1 MKLLR
6 QNQVDVEAQRIAV
19 VGTFDGVH
27 RGHRFLLDF
36 MMLQAQQRYLEPTV
50 ITFSQHPL
58 TVIRPHNVPKQL
70 TTIDERINML
80 QECGVESCIMLDF
93 DDELRRQSA
102 RQFLEMILHD
112 YEVKVLVIGFNTR
125 FGCDCIDSFDE
136 YKKLGN
142 EIGVEVIQAPEY
154 GSGICSSAIRKML
167 RSSNIFEANN
177 ALGYCYSIAGK
188 VVKGKQLGRTIG
200 FPTANIE
207 IADDKKLIP
216 PLGVYAVEV
225 YIPHLGKTYRGML
238 NIGRRPTVDVANA
251 PITIEVHIID
261 FEGDIY
267 GEEVNVKFIKQIREE
282 RQFPSLDDLIEQLS
296 LDRQEAMKDIEL
308 C

>member
-1 MKLLR
+1 MKLL
-6 QNQVDVEAQRIAV
+6 QQGNKDDASQRIAV

-36 MMLQAQQRYLEPTV
+36 MLSQAQQRHLEPSV

-58 TVIRPHNVPKQL
+58 TVIRPQNVPKQL

-93 DDELRRQSA
+93 DDKLRCQSA
-102 RQFLEMILHD
+102 RQFLEMIRND
-112 YEVKVLVIGFNTR
+112 YRVKVLVIGFNTR
-125 FGCDCIDSFDE
+125 FGCDCIDSYEE
-136 YKKLGN
+136 YEKLGN

-225 YIPHLGKTYRGML
+225 YISHLAKTYRGML

-251 PITIEVHIID
+251 PISIEVHIID

-267 GEEVNVKFIKQIREE
+267 NQELKVEFLKFLRPEQA
-282 RQFPSLDDLIEQLS
+282 FDSLDKLVAQLHH
-296 LDRQEAMKDIEL
+296 DCQEALE

>member
-1 MKLLR
+1 MRLLR
-6 QNQVDVEAQRIAV
+6 QNQVDIEVQRIAV

-36 MMLQAQQRYLEPTV
+36 MLSQAQQRHLEPSV

-58 TVIRPHNVPKQL
+58 TVIRPQNVPKQL

-93 DDELRRQSA
+93 DDKLRCQSA
-102 RQFLEMILHD
+102 RQFLEMIRND
-112 YEVKVLVIGFNTR
+112 YRVKVLVIGFNTR
-125 FGCDCIDSFDE
+125 FGCDCIDSYEE
-136 YKKLGN
+136 YEKLGN

-154 GSGICSSAIRKML
+154 GSGICSSAIRNML
-167 RSSNIFEANN
+167 KNSKIIEANN
-177 ALGYCYSIAGK
+177 ALGYCYSIVGK
-188 VVKGKQLGRTIG
+188 VVEGKQLGRTIG

-207 IADDKKLIP
+207 VNDDKKLIP
-216 PLGVYAVEV
+216 ATGVYVV
-225 YIPHLGKTYRGML
+225 NVNIPHLDKTYRGML
-238 NIGRRPTVDVANA
+238 NIGRRPTVDIANA
-251 PITIEVHIID
+251 PISIEVHIID

-267 GEEVNVKFIKQIREE
+267 GKEVDVKFIKHIREE
-282 RQFPSLDDLIEQLS
+282 RPFPSLDALIEQLT
-296 LDRQEAMKDIEL
+296 LDRQEAMKNIEL

>member
-6 QNQVDVEAQRIAV
+6 QNQVGVEAQRIAV

-36 MMLQAQQRYLEPTV
+36 MMSQAQQRYLEPSV

-58 TVIRPHNVPKQL
+58 TVIRPYNVPKQL
-70 TTIDERINML
+70 TTIDERISML

-112 YEVKVLVIGFNTR
+112 YGVKVLVIGFNTR

-142 EIGVEVIQAPEY
+142 EVGVEVIQAPEY
-154 GSGICSSAIRKML
+154 GSGICSSAIRNML
-167 RSSNIFEANN
+167 KNSKIIEANN
-177 ALGYCYSIAGK
+177 ALGYSYSIVGK
-188 VVKGKQLGRTIG
+188 VVEGKQLGRTIG

-267 GEEVNVKFIKQIREE
+267 NQELKVEFLKFLRPEQA
-282 RQFPSLDDLIEQLS
+282 FDSLDKLVAQLHH
-296 LDRQEAMKDIEL
+296 DCQEALE

>member
-6 QNQVDVEAQRIAV
+6 QNQVDVEVQRIAV

-36 MMLQAQQRYLEPTV
+36 MMSQAQQRYLEPSV

-70 TTIDERINML
+70 TTIDERISML

-102 RQFLEMILHD
+102 RQFLEMILSD
-112 YEVKVLVIGFNTR
+112 YGVKVLVIGFNTR
-125 FGCDCIDSFDE
+125 FGSDCIDSFEE
-136 YKKLGN
+136 YEKLGN
-142 EIGVEVIQAPEY
+142 EVGIEVIQAPEY
-154 GSGICSSAIRKML
+154 GSGICSSAIRNML
-167 RSSNIFEANN
+167 KNSKISEVND
-177 ALGYCYSIAGK
+177 ALGYCYSIVGK

-207 IADDKKLIP
+207 VNDDKKLIP
-216 PLGVYAVEV
+216 ATGVYVV
-225 YIPHLGKTYRGML
+225 NVNIPHLDKTYRGML
-238 NIGRRPTVDVANA
+238 NIGRRPTVDIANA
-251 PITIEVHIID
+251 PISIEVHIID
-261 FEGDIY
+261 FGGDIY
-267 GEEVNVKFIKQIREE
+267 GKEVSVKFIKHIREE
-282 RQFPSLDDLIEQLS
+282 RPFPSLDALIEQLT
-296 LDRQEAMKDIEL
+296 LDRQEAMKNIEL

>member
-6 QNQVDVEAQRIAV
+6 QNQVDVEVQRIAV

-36 MMLQAQQRYLEPTV
+36 MLSQARQRHLESSV

-58 TVIRPHNVPKQL
+58 TVICPHNVPKQL
-70 TTIDERINML
+70 TTIEERINML

-102 RQFLEMILHD
+102 RQFLEMILSD
-112 YEVKVLVIGFNTR
+112 YGVKVLVIGFNTR
-125 FGCDCIDSFDE
+125 FGSDCIDSFEE
-136 YKKLGN
+136 YEKLGS
-142 EIGVEVIQAPEY
+142 EIGVEVVQAPEY

-167 RSSNIFEANN
+167 KNNNIFEANK
-177 ALGYCYSIAGK
+177 ALGYCYSIVGK
-188 VVKGKQLGRTIG
+188 VVKGKQIGRTIG

-225 YIPHLGKTYRGML
+225 YISHLGKSYRGML

-251 PITIEVHIID
+251 PISIEVHIID

-267 GEEVNVKFIKQIREE
+267 NKEVSVKFIKQIREE
-282 RQFPSLDDLIEQLS
+282 RPFPSLGALIEQLT
-296 LDRQEAMKDIEL
+296 LDRQEVMKDVEL

>member
-6 QNQVDVEAQRIAV
+6 QNQVDVKAQRITV
-19 VGTFDGVH
+19 LGTFDGVH

-36 MMLQAQQRYLEPTV
+36 MLSQAQQRRLEPTV

-58 TVIRPHNVPKQL
+58 TVIRPKNVPQQL
-70 TTIDERINML
+70 ATTEERIEML
-80 QECGVESCIMLDF
+80 QECGIETCIMFDF

-102 RQFLEMILHD
+102 RQFLEMIHHN
-112 YEVKVLVIGFNTR
+112 YGVKVLVIGFNTR
-125 FGCDCIDSFDE
+125 FGSDCIDSFE
-136 YKKLGN
+136 QYQNLGQ
-142 EIGVEVIQAPEY
+142 EVGVEVIQAPEY
-154 GSGICSSAIRKML
+154 GTGICSSAIRNML
-167 RSSNIFEANN
+167 KDRKVSEANE
-177 ALGYCYSIAGK
+177 ALGYRFSITGK

-200 FPTANIE
+200 FPTANLE

-225 YIPHLGKTYRGML
+225 YISHLAKTYRGML
-238 NIGRRPTVDVANA
+238 NIGRRPTVDAANA
-251 PITIEVHIID
+251 PISIEVHITD

-267 GEEVNVKFIKQIREE
+267 GKNLKVEFLKFLR
-282 RQFPSLDDLIEQLS
+282 PEQAFDSIDKLVAQ
-296 LDRQEAMKDIEL
+296 LHHDRQEALK